1 MFLES
6 EWIVSLR
13 GGKATWLA
21 GILLLGR
28 KSFTW
33 LRWRMLK
40 SLSNPSG
47 LKYWSQTC
55 SWRPSMRWLDSI
67 TDSMDVS
74 LSELWEMVKDR
85 EAWRAAIHGVTK
97 SWTRLSDWTELNCLP
112 SGIRYWTA
120 EGLHPQCRGSFR
132 GIGYESPT
140 TWSSPQASQCES
152 ETVTAL
158 VFPKLMFNMG
168 IQVTGLCLSSCERA
182 LRTLVLTV
190 VFTAFR
196 ECEVLW
202 LLALGSAQGIYL
214 MMNSVLSK
222 LDKMR

>member
-6 EWIVSLR
+6 EWIVSKPSR
-13 GGKATWLA
+13 RESFLA
-21 GILLLGR
+21 GVLLLER

-33 LRWRMLK
+33 LRWRILK

-47 LKYWSQTC
+47 LKYWSRTC
-55 SWRPSMRWLDSI
+55 S
-67 TDSMDVS
+67 
-74 LSELWEMVKDR
+74 
-85 EAWRAAIHGVTK
+85 
-97 SWTRLSDWTELNCLP
+97 CLVCCQ
-112 SGIRYWTA
+112 
-120 EGLHPQCRGSFR
+120 GLHTERLRAFIASFR

-140 TWSSPQASQCES
+140 TWSSPQASQYGS
-152 ETVTAL
+152 ETITAL

-222 LDKMR
+222 LDRMR